1 MRHAL
6 VNGIVQCKLCC
17 PHPVRHLL
25 GQHGRTGSFEVT
37 ESGCWSQPTLYFP
50 CCATLDKSLSN
61 CVSLDVHW
69 GPTETPA
76 MLKEPDVSHEGLP
89 SLSAMKGPTSTA
101 ATGLHRLPA
110 RGGDTLSCPVI
121 YLGGL
126 CSPTPS
132 SQGAC
137 WVLGLQKPTPERGAT
152 RVP

>member
-1 MRHAL
+1 M
-6 VNGIVQCKLCC
+6 
-17 PHPVRHLL
+17 
-25 GQHGRTGSFEVT
+25 T
-37 ESGCWSQPTLYFP
+37 ESGCWCQPTLYFP

-61 CVSLDVHW
+61 WVSLDVHW

-101 ATGLHRLPA
+101 GTGLHLLPG
-110 RGGDTLSCPVI
+110 RGGDTLLCPVI

-126 CSPTPS
+126 CSPRPS

-137 WVLGLQKPTPERGAT
+137 WSVGPSKTHPREGSNQGPLGQVSWTQACGPHPPIPGRTTT
-152 RVP
+152 RLTRSGN